1 MGYRDRAVFALVRW
15 WCTVR
20 HIQWWCHTLRMTG
33 IRADAATPASDVEK
47 FLWRK
52 IFDHN
57 PLFTMAC
64 DKIASKEYALSLCPR
79 LRTAE
84 ILWIGSDPDRIP
96 DDVLAGKVVV
106 KSNHGAGR
114 YVLVCDGQVD
124 RARLRRSA
132 SLWLNK
138 GFGVGRGEWGYKNV
152 DRRIFVERMLV
163 EDGLPVRTE
172 YKFAVSCGQTAYVF
186 VARKVAEGDVQQFHI
201 DRNGRVQAES
211 IDGDPRL
218 RHFTAP
224 ACFAR
229 MRQFAEKVSAQFD
242 FVRCDLYELHGEVY
256 FSEFAVYPQSG
267 RTSASDELKNLR
279 NSLWD
284 LRRSWFLTTPQS
296 GWRRIYARALRRW
309 LDRSSPPPPKG

>member
-1 MGYRDRAVFALVRW
+1 VGVKDRLVLALVRW
-15 WCTVR
+15 WCIVR
-20 HIQWWCHTLRMTG
+20 HIQWWRHTIKMTG
-33 IRADAATPASDVEK
+33 LRPDPATPVSDIDK

-64 DKIASKEYALSLCPR
+64 DKIASKEYARSVCPG
-79 LRTAE
+79 LKIAE
-84 ILWIGSDPDRIP
+84 ILWIGSDPDKIP
-96 DDVLAGKVVV
+96 DDVLAGNIVI

-114 YVLVCDGQVD
+114 YIMVHNGDVD
-124 RARLRRSA
+124 RALLRRSA
-132 SLWLNK
+132 RMWLSR

-163 EDGLPVRTE
+163 EDGVPIRTE

-186 VARKVAEGDVQQFHI
+186 VARKVAEGDIQQFHT
-201 DRNGRVQAES
+201 DRNGRVQAKS
-211 IDGDPRL
+211 IADDERL
-218 RHFTAP
+218 KHFTAP
-224 ACFAR
+224 ACFVC
-229 MRQFAEKVSAQFD
+229 MRQFAEKVSAPFD
-242 FVRCDLYELHGEVY
+242 FIRCDLYELDGEVY

-279 NSLWD
+279 NALWD

-296 GWRRIYARALRRW
+296 GWRRTYATALGRW
-309 LDRSSPPPPKG
+309 LNQTPPPQS